1 MAASNPQFY
10 SRELAMFYADHD
22 LKLDE
27 ALDLATAGLEGR
39 KDIYGYDAVAWALF
53 KSFRFEEAA
62 DAIAQAMALGTQDAN
77 LYFHAGMIHHR
88 LGNQELA
95 AEHLEWALGLN
106 PGFSLLYA
114 DQARR
119 TLAEIRGDLAR
130 ADTD

>member
-1 MAASNPQFY
+1 
-10 SRELAMFYADHD
+10 
-22 LKLDE
+22 
-27 ALDLATAGLEGR
+27 
-39 KDIYGYDAVAWALF
+39 
-53 KSFRFEEAA
+53 
-62 DAIAQAMALGTQDAN
+62 MALGTQDAN